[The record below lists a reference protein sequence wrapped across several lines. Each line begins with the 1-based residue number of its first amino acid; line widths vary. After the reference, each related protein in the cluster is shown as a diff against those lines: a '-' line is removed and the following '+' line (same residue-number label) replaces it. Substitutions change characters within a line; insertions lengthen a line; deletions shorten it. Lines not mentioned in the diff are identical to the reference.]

1 MYQSERISVCVFVY
15 SASVPEI
22 GFATYSYYLR
32 NRNSNIMEIFLT
44 STSIKN
50 DAAVPRSF

>member
-1 MYQSERISVCVFVY
+1 MYQSERISGLCVY

-32 NRNSNIMEIFLT
+32 NSNSNIMEIFLT